1 MKKEEL
7 NKLDLK
13 REERKERLKSIE
25 EQLAN
30 NINEREK
37 HKELL
42 VSLKVNSATLEGNL
56 QGQKAQ
62 LSSKEF
68 EIKEKNLKINELQ
81 SGIITNKENIKTL
94 TQEINKK
101 SNGLK
106 TIEERVIELENIF
119 KEDEVLKV
127 KIKDEYRVKETHANE
142 IIEAIRIDEVELNKR
157 AIQYAKIESEQES
170 LYNRLNSE
178 LNLTLAEAK
187 KIALDVYDVNELKN
201 EISN

>member
-81 SGIITNKENIKTL
+81 LGIITNKENIKR
-94 TQEINKK
+94 K
-101 SNGLK
+101 SN
-106 TIEERVIELENIF
+106 
-119 KEDEVLKV
+119 
-127 KIKDEYRVKETHANE
+127 
-142 IIEAIRIDEVELNKR
+142 
-157 AIQYAKIESEQES
+157 
-170 LYNRLNSE
+170 
-178 LNLTLAEAK
+178 
-187 KIALDVYDVNELKN
+187 
-201 EISN
+201 